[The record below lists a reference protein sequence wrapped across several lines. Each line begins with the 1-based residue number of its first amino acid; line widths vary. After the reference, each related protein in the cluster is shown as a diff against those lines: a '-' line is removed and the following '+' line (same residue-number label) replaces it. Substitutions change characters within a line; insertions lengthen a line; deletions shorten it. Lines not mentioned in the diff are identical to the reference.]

1 MFICD
6 FAASLLILYTNNN
19 HIKIQNYEKSI
30 ICYVFDAVGG
40 ASFLPATE
48 VPMVKS
54 SGDHLP
60 TIPDYGK
67 TPIRPWYIDVT
78 NNIITMSATPCDYT
92 LYLYDE
98 DGEVAYSVFVP
109 AGTTQ
114 VILPTTLSGDFELR
128 FETDT
133 YYYYGYISL

>member
-1 MFICD
+1 MKKLFLMTL
-6 FAASLLILYTNNN
+6 ALIFTLQ
-19 HIKIQNYEKSI
+19 IESK
-30 ICYVFDAVGG
+30 C
-40 ASFLPATE
+40 TE
-48 VPMVKS
+48 VCSDQVTMGYIKKGSGHAGNVKS
-54 SGDHLP
+54 P
-60 TIPDYGK
+60 VPC
-67 TPIRPWYIDVT
+67 WYIDLDDNV
-78 NNIITMSATPCDYT
+78 ITMSATPCDYT